1 MVKET
6 FRGRGPFAR
15 FPWAYLTEFDP
26 GNDHGGGGAGS
37 QICMGWGPANG
48 SEEGEKAKQK
58 VTPTSESGTKEP
70 GRASIQIDIKIPN
83 KIPKKYLH

>member
-1 MVKET
+1 
-6 FRGRGPFAR
+6 
-15 FPWAYLTEFDP
+15 
-26 GNDHGGGGAGS
+26 
-37 QICMGWGPANG
+37 MGWGPASG

-70 GRASIQIDIKIPN
+70 GRASIPFDIKRPN